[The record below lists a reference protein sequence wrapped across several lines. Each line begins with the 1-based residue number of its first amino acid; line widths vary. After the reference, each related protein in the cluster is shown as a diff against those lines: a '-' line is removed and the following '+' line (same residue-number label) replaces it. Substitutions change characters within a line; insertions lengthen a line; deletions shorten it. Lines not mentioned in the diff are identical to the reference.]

1 MSFSVSL
8 AHIIVYSCKAE
19 TQTEQNL
26 NILEPEQSL
35 EKINQSLPVPIPDQ
49 EVDIPIVIVE
59 DIPSSVLTSETPS
72 QSTVP
77 NKVQKVIIPADS
89 TEVEKLATCTSEIPT
104 QKPKD
109 QSLAQSSTPS
119 PQRILPSRSEH
130 RKNAV
135 PTAASELGVRT
146 SPDKSIG
153 EGKYIY
159 MI

>member
-1 MSFSVSL
+1 MSFLVSL

-89 TEVEKLATCTSEIPT
+89 TEVEKLATCTLEIPT